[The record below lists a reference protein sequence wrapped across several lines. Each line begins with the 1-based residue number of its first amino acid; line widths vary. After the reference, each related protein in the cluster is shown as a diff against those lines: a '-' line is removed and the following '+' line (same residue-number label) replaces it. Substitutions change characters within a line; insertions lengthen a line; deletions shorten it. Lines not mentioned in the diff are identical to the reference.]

1 MVVAPSVSPGDA
13 KRWGGVQDTDE
24 EEEAA
29 MADLVQ
35 VIEQQGPLPIKVSAK
50 IESTGTSIVT
60 VAGSCWLPNP
70 PAAMIG
76 IGLSIDGNLMQKA
89 IIFANQ
95 ASMHLAVVPVTFAY
109 AFPWTQDQQ
118 HVFELDNLTGTTSD
132 LNDFFVVTVEY

>member
-1 MVVAPSVSPGDA
+1 V
-13 KRWGGVQDTDE
+13 
-24 EEEAA
+24 
-29 MADLVQ
+29 
-35 VIEQQGPLPIKVSAK
+35 K

-60 VAGSCWLPNP
+60 VAGSCWSPNP
-70 PAAMIG
+70 AKMIG

-89 IIFANQ
+89 IIFANA

-118 HVFELDNLTGTTSD
+118 HVFELDNLTGTNTD